1 MNQSYFQPVMGQKTE
16 VACPKG
22 LIIFLHLFPF
32 FQTGCRPSTEQT
44 KVILHLPKSLLDN
57 HIRRKFIASIWA
69 LLDPNTQN
77 CRTLPSLASLDSGFP
92 QRTYFFPLY
101 RLFIPSTMKRIAWFP
116 LNPMIH
122 RSLFRIFSY
131 TTWFSLPDSR
141 NPSTIFL
148 PSLVIT
154 DDIIIPSSSK

>member
-1 MNQSYFQPVMGQKTE
+1 MIVIGQKTK

-22 LIIFLHLFPF
+22 LIIFLPLFLF

-44 KVILHLPKSLLDN
+44 KVILRLPKSLLDK
-57 HIRRKFIASIWA
+57 HIKRKFIASIWP

-77 CRTLPSLASLDSGFP
+77 CHTLPSLASLESGFP
-92 QRTYFFPLY
+92 QRNPFFPLY
-101 RLFIPSTMKRIAWFP
+101 RLFIPSTMNRIAWFP
-116 LNPMIH
+116 LDPAIH
-122 RSLFRIFSY
+122 GSLFRIFSH
-131 TTWFSLPDSR
+131 TTLFSLPDSR

-154 DDIIIPSSSK
+154 DDIIIPSSSKSK